1 MKVNIEFDC
10 TPEEGSQFIELPDVS
25 SPQAEMI
32 NGLREKIVESVRSMD
47 PAYFMKGWLSGAASE
62 MESFQKMF
70 EPNLLGGA
78 SPEKP
83 MPGKD

>member
-1 MKVNIEFDC
+1 MKINIEFDC
-10 TPEEGSQFIELPDVS
+10 TPEEGSQIIELPDVS

-32 NGLREKIVESVRSMD
+32 NGLREKIVESARSMD
-47 PAYFMKGWLSGAASE
+47 PAYFMKGRLSGAASE

>member
-10 TPEEGSQFIELPDVS
+10 TPEEGRQFIELPDVS

-32 NGLREKIVESVRSMD
+32 NGLREKIVESAWSMD
-47 PAYFMKGWLSGAASE
+47 PASFMKGWLSGAASE

-78 SPEKP
+78 SSEKP
-83 MPGKD
+83 TPGKD

>member
-25 SPQAEMI
+25 SLQVEMI
-32 NGLREKIVESVRSMD
+32 NGLREKTVESARSMD
-47 PAYFMKGWLSGAASE
+47 SESFMKGWLSGAASE
-62 MESFQKMF
+62 LESFQKMF

-78 SPEKP
+78 PPEKP
-83 MPGKD
+83 TPGKD

>member
-1 MKVNIEFDC
+1 MKINIEFDC

-32 NGLREKIVESVRSMD
+32 NGLWEKIVESARSMD

-78 SPEKP
+78 SSEKP